1 MLMSMSGQTRPRYA
15 VRRVLENAGILTF
28 ASLFVMSVVLGRYAV
43 ALVWCGALIVFFTHT
58 WERRSH
64 RAGES
69 PAAPGDI
76 DLRPRH
82 YDTLRWLGLT
92 LSLAGVAAMSL

>member
-1 MLMSMSGQTRPRYA
+1 MRISERTRPRYA

-28 ASLFVMSVVLGRYAV
+28 ASLLVMSVALGRYAG

-58 WERRSH
+58 WERRSQ
-64 RAGES
+64 RASEL
-69 PAAPGDI
+69 PTAPGGMA
-76 DLRPRH
+76 LRPRH

-92 LSLAGVAAMSL
+92 LALAGVAAMSL

>member
-1 MLMSMSGQTRPRYA
+1 MRIGERARPRYA
-15 VRRVLENAGILTF
+15 VRRVLENAGILIF
-28 ASLFVMSVVLGRYAV
+28 ASLLVMSVALGRYAG

-69 PAAPGDI
+69 PTAPGGMA
-76 DLRPRH
+76 LHPR

-92 LSLAGVAAMSL
+92 LSLAGVAAMSF

>member
-1 MLMSMSGQTRPRYA
+1 MRIGERARPRYA

-28 ASLFVMSVVLGRYAV
+28 ASLLVMSVALGRYAG

-64 RAGES
+64 RASES
-69 PAAPGDI
+69 PTTPDGMA
-76 DLRPRH
+76 LRPR

-92 LSLAGVAAMSL
+92 LSLAGVAAMSF